1 LTVSSSN
8 LPEGVQR
15 ETAAVQDLLPTTGD
29 GDELAGVAGVEAGA
43 GGAGCCAG
51 VVEALEE
58 VWDGVGG
65 VGPDA
70 GGRRLRGRGTRLLG
84 VYSDPG
90 HIVEY
95 GDGEV
100 RQEYELIFLGVGG
113 YGSFRACQARPESVV
128 R

>member
-1 LTVSSSN
+1 MQVDSVEFE
-8 LPEGVQR
+8 LPEGVQC
-15 ETAAVQDLLPTTGD
+15 ETAAV
-29 GDELAGVAGVEAGA
+29 LA
-43 GGAGCCAG
+43 
-51 VVEALEE
+51 
-58 VWDGVGG
+58 
-65 VGPDA
+65 
-70 GGRRLRGRGTRLLG
+70 RLLG